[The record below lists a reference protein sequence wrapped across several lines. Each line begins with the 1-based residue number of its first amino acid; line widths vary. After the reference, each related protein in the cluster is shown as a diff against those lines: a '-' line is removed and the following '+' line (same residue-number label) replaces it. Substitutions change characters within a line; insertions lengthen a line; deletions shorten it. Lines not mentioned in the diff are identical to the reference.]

1 MTLCHRRNIHL
12 SVLLHLVM
20 QSFSISVLSPPRE
33 LDARSIK
40 LVSPIY
46 SVPKERA
53 YYIFI
58 SSYTIT
64 SDKPV
69 FESSPD
75 FFESLFV
82 TEMQS
87 IPRSPDRWDFHHSVF
102 HFLEIYLLSYR
113 PNKLPPFPFSNDFS
127 FHSFS
132 PTFIGFTQFWEA
144 FLYHW
149 HHCIIISTR
158 YNYSFSHW
166 KCG

>member
-1 MTLCHRRNIHL
+1 MTLFHRRNIHL

-46 SVPKERA
+46 SGPKERA

-82 TEMQS
+82 TEMPS
-87 IPRSPDRWDFHHSVF
+87 IPRSPEQWGFPSAFRFHA
-102 HFLEIYLLSYR
+102 IYILLSYCS
-113 PNKLPPFPFSNDFS
+113 NKLPPFPFSNDLS
-127 FHSFS
+127 FRSFS
-132 PTFIGFTQFWEA
+132 PTFIEFIQF
-144 FLYHW
+144 
-149 HHCIIISTR
+149 
-158 YNYSFSHW
+158 
-166 KCG
+166 